1 MDISL
6 DFLQPGQIV
15 SLEHGDKNLY
25 AEVIEFVVS
34 RQLCWVRP
42 LLMVT
47 FIQESPL
54 ITDLRDAS
62 DLLWPA
68 NLFRPA
74 LDTEV
79 ITFLSQVLAKEPKT
93 EPDSAAKQ
101 QLNQFIHQ
109 LWQAYQEGLGIRAFN
124 TDNITNN
131 RIFCRPPD

>member
-1 MDISL
+1 MDMSL

-15 SLEHGDKNLY
+15 SLEYGDRNLY
-25 AEVIEFVVS
+25 AEVIQFVVS

-47 FIQESPL
+47 FIEESPL

-79 ITFLSQVLAKEPKT
+79 ITFLSQLLAKEPKT
-93 EPDSAAKQ
+93 EADSVAKQ

-109 LWQAYQEGLGIRAFN
+109 LWQAYQEGLVIGY
-124 TDNITNN
+124 
-131 RIFCRPPD
+131 

>member
-1 MDISL
+1 MIHMSL

-25 AEVIEFVVS
+25 AEVIQFVVS

-47 FIQESPL
+47 LIEESPL

-79 ITFLSQVLAKEPKT
+79 ITFLSQVLAKEPKI
-93 EPDSAAKQ
+93 EPDSTAKQ

-109 LWQAYQEGLGIRAFN
+109 LWQAYQDSPE
-124 TDNITNN
+124 
-131 RIFCRPPD
+131 

>member
-1 MDISL
+1 MMDINL

-15 SLEHGDKNLY
+15 SLKHGEKNLY
-25 AEVIEFVVS
+25 AEVIQFVVS

-42 LLMVT
+42 LLIVT
-47 FIQESPL
+47 IIEESPV

-68 NLFRPA
+68 DLFQPA

-79 ITFLSQVLAKEPKT
+79 ITLLSQIFAKQPKT
-93 EPDSAAKQ
+93 ELDSTAKQ

-109 LWQAYQEGLGIRAFN
+109 LWQAYQEGLGIG
-124 TDNITNN
+124 D
-131 RIFCRPPD
+131 

>member
-1 MDISL
+1 MDMSL

-15 SLEHGDKNLY
+15 SLEYGDSNLY
-25 AEVIEFVVS
+25 AEVIQFIVS
-34 RQLCWVRP
+34 RHLCWVRP

-47 FIQESPL
+47 LIQESPL

-74 LDTEV
+74 LDTE
-79 ITFLSQVLAKEPKT
+79 IIASLSQLLAKEPKT
-93 EPDSAAKQ
+93 ELDSDAKQ

-109 LWQAYQEGLGIRAFN
+109 LWQAYQEELGKVESPLGIRGN
-124 TDNITNN
+124 GD
-131 RIFCRPPD
+131 

>member
-1 MDISL
+1 MMDISL
-6 DFLQPGQIV
+6 EFLQPGQIV
-15 SLEHGDKNLY
+15 SLKHGDRNLY
-25 AEVIEFVVS
+25 AEVIQFVVS

-68 NLFRPA
+68 NLFCPA

-93 EPDSAAKQ
+93 ESNSAAKQ

-109 LWQAYQEGLGIRAFN
+109 LWQAYQEGLEIE
-124 TDNITNN
+124 D
-131 RIFCRPPD
+131 